1 MSLPS
6 PPHSSTPAPRPSW
19 PGSAGDAGI
28 AWQRVVGFDPGL
40 NITGYGVIDCR
51 EGIVRLVEAGTIRSR
66 GETLETRLATI
77 HEGVRDVLQSLTPA
91 VMAIEQVFVH
101 AKFPRTAILMGHA
114 RGVICLAAAQAG
126 LTVNNYPPTRVKSL
140 LTGSGQAGKEQMQA
154 AVQRELALA
163 ARPEPADVADA
174 LAVALADWHLRIRQ
188 RGRTLGPGAKP
199 APHRS
204 PAPRKGQ
211 RGAPLSG
218 GGGDDEEDAVS
229 QRDDA

>member
-1 MSLPS
+1 MPPPS
-6 PPHSSTPAPRPSW
+6 PAPPSTPAPRPSS
-19 PGSAGDAGI
+19 PGSAGDAAL

-77 HEGVRDVLQSLTPA
+77 HEGVRDVLQALAPA

-188 RGRTLGPGAKP
+188 RGLALGQGGKP
-199 APHRS
+199 APRRS
-204 PAPRKGQ
+204 AAPRKGQ
-211 RGAPLSG
+211 RGAALSDG
-218 GGGDDEEDAVS
+218 GWDGEGDAGS
-229 QRDDA
+229 QEDDA

>member
-1 MSLPS
+1 
-6 PPHSSTPAPRPSW
+6 
-19 PGSAGDAGI
+19 
-28 AWQRVVGFDPGL
+28 VGFDPGL
-40 NITGYGVIDCR
+40 NVTGYGVIDCR
-51 EGIVRLVEAGTIRSR
+51 GGVVRLVEAGTVRSR

-77 HEGVRDVLQSLTPA
+77 HEGVRDVLAALSPS

-163 ARPEPADVADA
+163 TRPEPADVADA

-188 RGRTLGPGAKP
+188 RGATLG
-199 APHRS
+199 RS
-204 PAPRKGQ
+204 TEGGPDVPPSRR
-211 RGAPLSG
+211 RGAAG
-218 GGGDDEEDAVS
+218 TKRGDDDGDDFRTEDVA
-229 QRDDA
+229 

>member
-1 MSLPS
+1 MPPPS
-6 PPHSSTPAPRPSW
+6 PAPPTTPAPRPSS
-19 PGSAGDAGI
+19 PGSAGDAAL

-77 HEGVRDVLQSLTPA
+77 HEGVRDVLQALAPA

-188 RGRTLGPGAKP
+188 RGLALGQGGKP
-199 APHRS
+199 APRR
-204 PAPRKGQ
+204 PAAPRKGQ
-211 RGAPLSG
+211 RGAALSDG
-218 GGGDDEEDAVS
+218 GWDGEGDAGS
-229 QRDDA
+229 QEDDA